1 MVKPQVGGRVPQ
13 DLKDE
18 FDEFA
23 EENSLSHSDALR
35 RLLRRGLEVEDAVAA
50 DGGEVVDRL
59 DELEE
64 MNRKEKR
71 RENYQTALIGLT
83 IVVGAFIWS
92 GVASGLLVLLA
103 GLALGG
109 ALIGLSLKPYL
120 RRGVDDE

>member
-1 MVKPQVGGRVPQ
+1 MVKPQIGGRVPQ

-35 RLLRRGLEVEDAVAA
+35 RLLRRGLEVEEAVAA

-59 DELEE
+59 DQLEE
-64 MNRKEKR
+64 MNREEKR

-83 IVVGAFIWS
+83 IVLGASIWS
-92 GVASGLLVLLA
+92 GYASGLLVLVM
-103 GLALGG
+103 GLVLGG
-109 ALIGLSLKPYL
+109 ALIGLSLTPLL
-120 RRGVDDE
+120 RRGDDHE